1 MSLSGSHVLGL
12 QHGQWSSETRQDPKE
27 EYHIKGDSYGKK
39 MKGGKQHKGKK
50 ADRVSF
56 LS

>member
-39 MKGGKQHKGKK
+39 MKGGKITQREEG
-50 ADRVSF
+50 
-56 LS
+56 